1 MVWVAGPHVMQKSTG
16 QLVSGRE
23 GQIPGRQ
30 HERVRSSS
38 EASVVLAGPLTC
50 SGTLVK
56 SLGLGFLAVE

>member
-1 MVWVAGPHVMQKSTG
+1 MQKSTG

-38 EASVVLAGPLTC
+38 EASVVLVGLLTC

-56 SLGLGFLAVE
+56 SLDLGFLAVE